1 MLTLNKKSPIAVLKA
16 LIHTTLLCSPLVL
29 AGCGGGEQTSNS
41 ATITPTSTSN
51 TSQVSWE
58 QVASPTL
65 DFRPDQ
71 SPGAELFKKLVP
83 SPQNYLREI
92 AQNVARTLYQQ
103 ANEVPAFSTLEL
115 HIERWENEPNGVA
128 WKAGDPP
135 RITVNV
141 NAYYLEKIAA
151 QGVNVAEE
159 VKGILYHEMTHAY
172 QHSSGMDLPA
182 VEGLADTVR
191 YLNGYIPISFRRP
204 GGKWTDSYKTTAFFF
219 AWLQEK
225 KGYKSFTYCFNQQAK
240 PGNTNWS
247 WNNAIAAC
255 TAQADLSSLWNEYQT
270 WLINGAH

>member
-1 MLTLNKKSPIAVLKA
+1 MQTA
-16 LIHTTLLCSPLVL
+16 LLCATL
-29 AGCGGGEQTSNS
+29 ALTACGGSGTQANISTN
-41 ATITPTSTSN
+41 TPSGTVISTP
-51 TSQVSWE
+51 QVTWT
-58 QVASPTL
+58 QVASPAL

-83 SPQNYLREI
+83 TPQNYLNEI
-92 AQNVARTLYQQ
+92 ALHVAQTLYQQ
-103 ANEVPAFSTLEL
+103 ASEVPAFSTLEL

-191 YLNGYIPISFRRP
+191 YLNGYIPTSFRRP
-204 GGKWTDSYKTTAFFF
+204 GGNWTDSYKTTAFFF

-225 KGYKSFTYCFNQQAK
+225 KGFKTFTYCFNQQAK

-247 WNNAIAAC
+247 WNKAIGAC
-255 TAQADLSSLWNEYQT
+255 TAQADLSSLWNEYQA